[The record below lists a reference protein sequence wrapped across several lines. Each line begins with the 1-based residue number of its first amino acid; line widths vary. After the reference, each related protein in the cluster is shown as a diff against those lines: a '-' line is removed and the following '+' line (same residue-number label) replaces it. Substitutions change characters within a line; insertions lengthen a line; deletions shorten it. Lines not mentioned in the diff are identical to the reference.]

1 MPSYLVLARKYRP
14 ATFSDVVGQSHVVQ
28 ALTNSILSGRV
39 AHAFLFCGVRGVG
52 KTTVARILA
61 KSLNCTNR
69 QEGQTDP
76 CNECSSC
83 REIADGIS
91 VDVQEI
97 DGASHTSVENIREI
111 NENIKYPPV
120 SSPFKIIIIDEVHMI
135 SISAFNAL
143 LKTLEEPPAHAKFI
157 FATTESHKV
166 PATINSRCQRFNF
179 RTISMVDMIAGM
191 SRILEQEGIEASEQ
205 ALAQVAREAQGSF
218 RDALSLLD
226 QVIAFSA
233 GSVTLKDVEA
243 TLGIVGREAFGR
255 LVQAILERDAAGAL
269 RLVHDLFD
277 GGYDPEQLAL
287 DMIDYL
293 RGLIV
298 VGTVPAADRPEGMVD
313 AAPAE
318 LEEMERLS
326 ARASPEELQYMF
338 EMLMRGEG
346 EIKRAGNPWVVLEMT
361 VIRMATAPDIV
372 DLSEI
377 LRRIESAPPSAARRT
392 PPRSRQTDK
401 PSSEMHR
408 RSAFGSGPLAAQK
421 ETGSVEKGETVRIAG
436 EASEMEPGVKPN
448 ESPEETPAAPPN
460 EQASEGFVITRITP
474 VFEEPPDE
482 LWAAIKTEIGNSGLD
497 PMLSSMM
504 DHGRIISVGPTQVEI
519 GFHKTFYRDE
529 FEKRLEGKAAV
540 KKIFEDFFGD
550 ARVKVLTLAQPT
562 SLDTEK
568 PYTSRPNGETDRTRA
583 LKQEALEH
591 PIVTAVQEE
600 FEDTS
605 IDDIKIL

>member
-14 ATFSDVVGQSHVVQ
+14 ATFSEVVGQSHVVQ

-69 QEGQTDP
+69 PEDRGDP
-76 CNECSSC
+76 CDECSSC
-83 REIADGIS
+83 REIANGIS

-120 SSPFKIIIIDEVHMI
+120 TSPFKIIIIDEVHMI

-191 SRILEQEGIEASEQ
+191 SRILEQEGIEASEE

-226 QVIAFSA
+226 QVIAFST
-233 GSVTLKDVEA
+233 GCVTLNDVEA

-269 RLVHDLFD
+269 RLVHDLFN

-298 VGTVPAADRPEGMVD
+298 VATVPAADRPEGMVD

-326 ARASPEELQYMF
+326 ARAGPEELQYMF

-346 EIKRAGNPWVVLEMT
+346 EIRRAGNPWVVLEMT

-377 LRRIESAPPSAARRT
+377 LRRIESAPPSTERRR
-392 PPRSRQTDK
+392 PSRSPQTDK
-401 PSSEMHR
+401 PSSEKPR
-408 RSAFGSGPLAAQK
+408 RSAFGSGPQVAQE
-421 ETGSVEKGETVRIAG
+421 ETASVERGETVSG
-436 EASEMEPGVKPN
+436 SEQASETEPGAEPN
-448 ESPEETPAAPPN
+448 QSPEETSAGPPY

-474 VFEEPPDE
+474 VPEESPEE
-482 LWAAIKTEIGNSGLD
+482 LWAAIKTEVGNSGLD

-504 DHGRIISVGPTQVEI
+504 EHGRIISVGPTLVEI

-529 FEKRLEGKAAV
+529 FENRLESRPAV
-540 KKIFEDFFGD
+540 KKIFEDFLGD
-550 ARVKVLTLAQPT
+550 ARIKVLTLTQPT

-568 PYTSRPNGETDRTRA
+568 PYMSRSNGETDRTRA

-591 PIVTAVQEE
+591 PIVAAVQEE